1 MIDPESSKGRLNP
14 SFFCSWI
21 GFCSASLGSFLPPL
35 PLCSI
40 SPRSFL
46 VKLKPYSNYTNVF
59 TLHVVTDHPLAASC
73 TILKSTHAYSVTSP
87 TATLDPSSCSWRA
100 RRDLSP
106 KTLALNSFFFC
117 RFAAGFNTL
126 DLPAALFSSDSSSD
140 PPSRRRNWHGIV
152 GRSRLLYISSALP
165 CNGDGDNS
173 STSIQS
179 CGSSVSSY
187 HGGRNATIPPF
198 VLRSAGRQL
207 RSGWPAASQQTMA
220 SVHDSK
226 SRSGL
231 MPCVGSS
238 AATHVRGEGG
248 WEVSIF
254 STS

>member
-1 MIDPESSKGRLNP
+1 METDGNQR
-14 SFFCSWI
+14 
-21 GFCSASLGSFLPPL
+21 FLPV
-35 PLCSI
+35 S
-40 SPRSFL
+40 RG
-46 VKLKPYSNYTNVF
+46 V
-59 TLHVVTDHPLAASC
+59 LHSG
-73 TILKSTHAYSVTSP
+73 
-87 TATLDPSSCSWRA
+87 A
-100 RRDLSP
+100 RRQYCGFGQKLTDGDRERRP
-106 KTLALNSFFFC
+106 CRKIAFTLALNSSFFC

-140 PPSRRRNWHGIV
+140 PPFRRRNWHGIV
-152 GRSRLLYISSALP
+152 GRSRLLHISSALP
-165 CNGDGDNS
+165 CSGDGDDS

-248 WEVSIF
+248 WEASIF